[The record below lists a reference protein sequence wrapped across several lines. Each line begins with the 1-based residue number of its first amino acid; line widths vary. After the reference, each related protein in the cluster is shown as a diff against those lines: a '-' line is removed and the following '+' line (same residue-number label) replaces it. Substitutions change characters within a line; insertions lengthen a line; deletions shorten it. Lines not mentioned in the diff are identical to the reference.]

1 MSALEN
7 KTVSGTG
14 SFVDSNFAFYYYIGR
29 LIFISAL
36 AFVLLPGTQKISSTW
51 ILLLTL
57 FFSCVHV
64 CYRKKVKKFNRN
76 RNHCCTFKDFPL
88 FPLY

>member
-7 KTVSGTG
+7 KTVSGMG
-14 SFVDSNFAFYYYIGR
+14 SFVDSNFPFYYYIGR

-51 ILLLTL
+51 ILL
-57 FFSCVHV
+57 
-64 CYRKKVKKFNRN
+64 
-76 RNHCCTFKDFPL
+76 
-88 FPLY
+88 